1 MKELFNKVSV
11 KCSKITTTSYSTSF
25 SLGIKFLSKKFHDP
39 IYSIYGFVR
48 FADEIVDTFHEHD
61 KSYLLNKFRQDTYEA
76 IEQKISL
83 NPILNSFQEVVH
95 KYSIERELI
104 DAFLDSMQMDLQKQ
118 SYNKKLY
125 EQYILGSAEVVGL
138 MCLRVFCERNNEL
151 YESLKYPAMKLGA
164 AFQKVN
170 FLRDVKAD
178 SEDLGRMYFPGVD
191 LKNFTFED
199 KLKIEKE
206 IEIDFMLALDGIR
219 KLPISSRE
227 GVYLAYYYYSVL
239 FKKIKNLPPH
249 RIMTERIRI
258 PNFQKIFLMFKSNLR
273 HQLNIL

>member
-1 MKELFNKVSV
+1 MKELFDKVSV

-61 KSYLLNKFRQDTYEA
+61 KTYLLNKFRQDTYEA
-76 IEQKISL
+76 IEQKINL
-83 NPILNSFQEVVH
+83 NPILNSFQEVVN

-104 DAFLDSMQMDLQKQ
+104 DTFLDSMQMDLQKQ
-118 SYNKKLY
+118 SYSKKLY

-138 MCLRVFCERNNEL
+138 MCLRVFCEGNNEL
-151 YESLKYPAMKLGA
+151 YDSLKFPAMKLGA

-191 LKNFTFED
+191 LKNFTYED

-249 RIMTERIRI
+249 RIMSERIRI
-258 PNFQKIFLMFKSNLR
+258 PNLQKIFLMFKSNLR
-273 HQLNIL
+273 HQLNLL